1 MPFREEK
8 HRISNLKGEG
18 KQEVE
23 QSSSSGAHLKGQDL
37 DAGELHSVA
46 GGATIGHPSETKLSN
61 GTLAFLCTFL
71 ILNNEI

>member
-1 MPFREEK
+1 MAFREEK

-18 KQEVE
+18 KREVE
-23 QSSSSGAHLKGQDL
+23 QSFSSGAHLKGQDL

-46 GGATIGHPSETKLSN
+46 GGQPLGTPQRQLSN